1 MLIIVKFSDFNYID
15 YSSTDSDSIYFSYKA
30 NKINIEADT
39 PLQNNVNLDAN
50 SGRTTSIP
58 PLKRQHKRSSNLV
71 NKRKR
76 TKYSSIQMPSAS
88 TLGSTMESEDSVFI
102 SDSDI
107 EQKGCSDND

>member
-30 NKINIEADT
+30 SKINIEADT
-39 PLQNNVNLDAN
+39 PHPNNGNSFEN
-50 SGRTTSIP
+50 SGRTTIIP
-58 PLKRQHKRSSNLV
+58 PLKRQNKRSNNLV

-76 TKYSSIQMPSAS
+76 TKYSSIQIPFAS

-102 SDSDI
+102 SDS
-107 EQKGCSDND
+107 ELE